1 MNDEEYRSYITSVF
15 DRFARFYNPFIVLL
29 RLGALHRK
37 AVEMSGAREGDRILD
52 VCTGT
57 GAVAL
62 EFAGRCDKVV
72 GVDLSAGMLAVA
84 QEEDK
89 EDRVRFLRMDATRLA
104 FVDKSFD
111 VSAIS
116 LGLHEMPLK
125 ASEEALRELGRVTKR
140 RIIIIDYNPPRNPIL
155 RAIYIAVISLYESKY
170 FPDFAREDFK
180 GLLARCGLEVEVE
193 KLTWLRLLQICIC
206 RPGT

>member
-1 MNDEEYRSYITSVF
+1 MNEEEYRSYITSVF

-72 GVDLSAGMLAVA
+72 GVTS
-84 QEEDK
+84 
-89 EDRVRFLRMDATRLA
+89 
-104 FVDKSFD
+104 
-111 VSAIS
+111 
-116 LGLHEMPLK
+116 
-125 ASEEALRELGRVTKR
+125 
-140 RIIIIDYNPPRNPIL
+140 PP
-155 RAIYIAVISLYESKY
+155 
-170 FPDFAREDFK
+170 
-180 GLLARCGLEVEVE
+180 GC
-193 KLTWLRLLQICIC
+193 
-206 RPGT
+206 